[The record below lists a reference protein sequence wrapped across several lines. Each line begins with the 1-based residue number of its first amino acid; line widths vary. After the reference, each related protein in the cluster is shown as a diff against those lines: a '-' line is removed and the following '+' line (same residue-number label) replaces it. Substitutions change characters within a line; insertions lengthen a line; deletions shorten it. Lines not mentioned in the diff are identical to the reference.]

1 MLTRLKKFQT
11 KYYWFDLIIIFLT
24 GISSSLIL
32 ILFDVLVNKALK
44 QTFVATIWNNWFFEL
59 IVIVVLGMA
68 MLKAVTKYLLYVY
81 ALNDIEVPEGE
92 AEINYQEAFK
102 QKFLKN

>member
-11 KYYWFDLIIIFLT
+11 KYYWFDLISILLT

-32 ILFDVLVNKALK
+32 ILFDVFVNKALK

-59 IVIVVLGMA
+59 IVIVALGMA

-81 ALNDIEVPEGE
+81 VLNDIEIPEGE
-92 AEINYQEAFK
+92 AEINYQEKFK
-102 QKFLKN
+102 QRLLKN

>member
-11 KYYWFDLIIIFLT
+11 KYYWFDLISILLT

-32 ILFDVLVNKALK
+32 ILFDVFVNKALK

-59 IVIVVLGMA
+59 IVIVALGMA

-81 ALNDIEVPEGE
+81 ALNDIEIPEGE
-92 AEINYQEAFK
+92 AEINYQEKFK
-102 QKFLKN
+102 QRFLKN